1 MNYKLQFEVINK
13 DSEECV
19 GGVGVILYRR
29 FNGEKSIT
37 SWLSNFPC
45 GSF

>member
-37 SWLSNFPC
+37 SLLSNFPC

>member
-13 DSEECV
+13 ESQKCE
-19 GGVGVILYRR
+19 GGIGVILYRR
-29 FNGEKSIT
+29 FNGETSIT
-37 SWLSNFPC
+37 SWLDDFPC